1 MQCLLMVSVILYGR
15 FFLRLTWELSLPY
28 LVLFRCPKRSE
39 INIFQTFLSRSCIAR
54 CKSMHADSVIYPF
67 TNIMLNL
74 LPYYIL
80 YSSLFYVLNNFDYN
94 TYLREIEK
102 VAGINNRRKSLKKD
116 YGHEKLLIVS
126 QGISYTVHV
135 RHLPIM
141 LFQDLPQ

>member
-1 MQCLLMVSVILYGR
+1 MQCLLMVSVILCGR

-28 LVLFRCPKRSE
+28 LVLLRCPKRSE

-54 CKSMHADSVIYPF
+54 CKSMHADCVIYPF

-80 YSSLFYVLNNFDYN
+80 YSSLFYLFNFAHN
-94 TYLREIEK
+94 TYLREIGK
-102 VAGINNRRKSLKKD
+102 VAGINNRRKSLKKV
-116 YGHEKLLIVS
+116 YGHEQLLIVS
-126 QGISYTVHV
+126 QGVSYTVRV

-141 LFQDLPQ
+141 SFYDLSQ

>member
-15 FFLRLTWELSLPY
+15 FFLLLTWELSLPC
-28 LVLFRCPKRSE
+28 LVLLLCPKRSE
-39 INIFQTFLSRSCIAR
+39 INLLQTFLSRRCIAR
-54 CKSMHADSVIYPF
+54 CKSMHVDCVIYPL
-67 TNIMLNL
+67 TNILLNL

-80 YSSLFYVLNNFDYN
+80 YSSLFYVLNNFVYN
-94 TYLREIEK
+94 TYLIEIEK

-116 YGHEKLLIVS
+116 YGHEKLLVVS

-141 LFQDLPQ
+141 SF

>member
-1 MQCLLMVSVILYGR
+1 MQCLLMVSVILCGR

-28 LVLFRCPKRSE
+28 LVLLRCPKRSE

-54 CKSMHADSVIYPF
+54 CKSMHADCVIYPF

-80 YSSLFYVLNNFDYN
+80 YSSLFYLLNFAHN
-94 TYLREIEK
+94 TYLREIGK
-102 VAGINNRRKSLKKD
+102 VAGINNRRKSLKKV

-126 QGISYTVHV
+126 QGVSYTVRV

-141 LFQDLPQ
+141 SFYDLSQ

>member
-15 FFLRLTWELSLPY
+15 FFLLLTWELSLPY
-28 LVLFRCPKRSE
+28 LVLLRCPKRSE

-54 CKSMHADSVIYPF
+54 CKSMHADCVIYPF

-80 YSSLFYVLNNFDYN
+80 YSSLFYLLNFAHN
-94 TYLREIEK
+94 TYLREIGK
-102 VAGINNRRKSLKKD
+102 VAGINNRRKSLKKV
-116 YGHEKLLIVS
+116 YGHEQLLIVS
-126 QGISYTVHV
+126 QGVSYTVRV

-141 LFQDLPQ
+141 SFYDLSQ

>member
-1 MQCLLMVSVILYGR
+1 MQCLLMVSVILCGR

-28 LVLFRCPKRSE
+28 LVLLRCPKRSE

-54 CKSMHADSVIYPF
+54 CKSMHADCVIYPF

-80 YSSLFYVLNNFDYN
+80 YSSLFYLLNFAHN
-94 TYLREIEK
+94 TYLREIGK
-102 VAGINNRRKSLKKD
+102 VAGINNRRKSLKKV
-116 YGHEKLLIVS
+116 YGHEQLLIVS
-126 QGISYTVHV
+126 QGVSYTVRV

-141 LFQDLPQ
+141 SFYDLSQ

>member
-1 MQCLLMVSVILYGR
+1 
-15 FFLRLTWELSLPY
+15 
-28 LVLFRCPKRSE
+28 
-39 INIFQTFLSRSCIAR
+39 
-54 CKSMHADSVIYPF
+54 MHVDCVIYPF

-74 LPYYIL
+74 LLYYVL

-126 QGISYTVHV
+126 QGINYTVHV

>member
-1 MQCLLMVSVILYGR
+1 MQCLLMVSVILCGR

-28 LVLFRCPKRSE
+28 LVLLRCPKRSE

-54 CKSMHADSVIYPF
+54 CKSMHADCVIYPF

-80 YSSLFYVLNNFDYN
+80 YSSLFYLLNFAHN
-94 TYLREIEK
+94 TYLREIGK
-102 VAGINNRRKSLKKD
+102 VAGINNRRKSLKKV

-126 QGISYTVHV
+126 QGVSYTVRV

-141 LFQDLPQ
+141 SFYDLS

>member
-1 MQCLLMVSVILYGR
+1 MQCLLMVSVILCGR

-28 LVLFRCPKRSE
+28 LVLLRCPKRSE

-54 CKSMHADSVIYPF
+54 CKSMHADCVIYPF

-80 YSSLFYVLNNFDYN
+80 YSSLFYLLNFAHN
-94 TYLREIEK
+94 TYLREIGK
-102 VAGINNRRKSLKKD
+102 VAGINNRHKSLKKV

-126 QGISYTVHV
+126 QGVSYNVRV

-141 LFQDLPQ
+141 SFYDLS

>member
-28 LVLFRCPKRSE
+28 LVLLRCPKRSE

-54 CKSMHADSVIYPF
+54 CKSMHAGCVIYPF

-80 YSSLFYVLNNFDYN
+80 YSSLFYLLNFAHN
-94 TYLREIEK
+94 TYLREIGK
-102 VAGINNRRKSLKKD
+102 VAGTNNRRKSLKKV

-126 QGISYTVHV
+126 QGVSYTVRV

-141 LFQDLPQ
+141 SFYDLSQ

>member
-1 MQCLLMVSVILYGR
+1 MQCLLMVSVILCGR

-28 LVLFRCPKRSE
+28 LVLLRCPKRSE
-39 INIFQTFLSRSCIAR
+39 INLLQTFLSRSCIAR
-54 CKSMHADSVIYPF
+54 CKSMHADCVIYPF

-80 YSSLFYVLNNFDYN
+80 YSSLFYLLNFAHN

-141 LFQDLPQ
+141 SFYDLSQ